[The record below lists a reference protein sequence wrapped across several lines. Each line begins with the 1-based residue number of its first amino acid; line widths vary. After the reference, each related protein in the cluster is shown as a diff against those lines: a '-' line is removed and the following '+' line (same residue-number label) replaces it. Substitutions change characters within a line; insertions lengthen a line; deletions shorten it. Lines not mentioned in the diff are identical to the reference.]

1 MDHFYFVIYC
11 RSKGRTLFARADSK
25 GFDSGKYMKDFMSVG
40 NLNAVMLQTK

>member
-11 RSKGRTLFARADSK
+11 RSKGRTHFARADSK

-40 NLNAVMLQTK
+40 NLNAVML